1 MMTKDPDDYIIITTP
16 NFIVFLKFASEYK
29 FQTCKRLQLINTLH
43 SAHNLSVINTLNHIF
58 IVRYHRIT
66 SR

>member
-29 FQTCKRLQLINTLH
+29 FQTCKRLQLSSLIPYTLH
-43 SAHNLSVINTLNHIF
+43 T
-58 IVRYHRIT
+58 T
-66 SR
+66 